1 VGRLLRGISRNEEA
15 HCLRCLQTF
24 AGDGATARLEKHRSE
39 CRSINGG
46 SVQRVTMPSAE
57 DGKNILEFGDYE
69 KTLRAPFAIYLDFES
84 SLVAA
89 GDDEQPK
96 SCKKS
101 RLKGEAPNTER
112 LQSHVTNSYHFVT
125 IGSDGKRWLD
135 GEYDGF
141 YRGPSAAKHCLEMLS
156 EVGTMLKDTLQ
167 EHRECPRRTREQEAA
182 FRAAEV

>member
-1 VGRLLRGISRNEEA
+1 
-15 HCLRCLQTF
+15 
-24 AGDGATARLEKHRSE
+24 
-39 CRSINGG
+39 
-46 SVQRVTMPSAE
+46 MPSAE